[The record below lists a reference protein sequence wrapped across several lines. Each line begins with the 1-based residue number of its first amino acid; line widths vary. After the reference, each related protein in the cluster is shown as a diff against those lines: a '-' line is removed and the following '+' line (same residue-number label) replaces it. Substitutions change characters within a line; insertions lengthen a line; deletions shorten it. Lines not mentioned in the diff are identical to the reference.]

1 MGTSPDYPLTMNV
14 WQLLTDRK
22 FSRLLRVRWTG
33 QMTDGIFQSALASF
47 VIFSP
52 ERQANALSAAL
63 AFAVVL
69 LPYSIIGPFVGTIL
83 DRVSRQRAIAYSNLT
98 RALTLTVVALLIFQ
112 GKTGVELTIFVLV
125 AFGVNRLILA
135 GLSAGIPLM
144 IESKS
149 LITANALAV
158 TGGSVWVVLGGGIGL
173 GLRQLLDGATTAD
186 HADAYIILVGSL
198 GYLLAALFAATLKKR
213 EIGPLDHEIKDAS
226 FYQGLIEMREGFR
239 FLRKNLDT
247 ARGIAAVAVHR
258 GGITALTL
266 IAMLLE
272 RNTFHDP
279 ADNEAG
285 LAGLSFVLTIA
296 ACGFIVGAVIA
307 PYGVRKVG
315 RHRWMRWAMAAS
327 ALGPL
332 FIVFTRTP
340 LTLACAGF
348 VTALFGQ
355 SLKVTN
361 DALVQS
367 KIDDIYRGRVFSV
380 YDVVV
385 NGAIVSGAVFAA
397 LLLPNSGD
405 TFLVPL
411 IVSVLY
417 LIAGVR
423 LLRGRVFFTPPIK

>member
-1 MGTSPDYPLTMNV
+1 MNV

-22 FSRLLRVRWTG
+22 FSRLLRLRWMG

-47 VIFSP
+47 VLFSP
-52 ERQANALSAAL
+52 ERQANALNAAL

-83 DRVSRQRAIAYSNLT
+83 DRISRQRAIMFSNLT
-98 RALTLTVVALLIFQ
+98 RAATLLVIALLIFQ
-112 GKTGVELTIFVLV
+112 GRTGVELTIFVLI

-149 LITANALAV
+149 LISANALAV

-173 GLRQLLDGATTAD
+173 GLRRLLNGDTTAD
-186 HADAYIILVGSL
+186 HADGYIILVAAL
-198 GYLLAALFAATLKKR
+198 FYLIAALFASLLKKK
-213 EIGPLDHEIKDAS
+213 EIGPLDHEIKNAS
-226 FYQGLIEMREGFR
+226 FSQGIIEMREGIR
-239 FLRKNLDT
+239 FLRQHTDA
-247 ARGIAAVAVHR
+247 ARGIAAIAIHR

-266 IAMLLE
+266 IALLLE
-272 RNTFHDP
+272 RNTFNDP
-279 ADNEAG
+279 ADSEAG
-285 LAGLSFVLTIA
+285 LAGLSFTLSIA
-296 ACGFIVGAVIA
+296 AVGFVVGAVSA

-315 RHRWMRWAMAAS
+315 RHRWMKFSLVAS
-327 ALGPL
+327 TFGPL
-332 FIVFTRTP
+332 FIVFVRTP
-340 LTLACAGF
+340 LTLICAAF

-385 NGAIVSGAVFAA
+385 NGAIVSGAVIAA
-397 LLLPNSGD
+397 LLLPNTGD
-405 TFLVPL
+405 TYVVPALVSL
-411 IVSVLY
+411 IY
-417 LIAGVR
+417 LLAGVR
-423 LLRGRVFFTPPIK
+423 LLRGGVFFAPPVK

>member
-1 MGTSPDYPLTMNV
+1 MNV

-33 QMTDGIFQSALASF
+33 QMTDGVFQSALASF

-83 DRVSRQRAIAYSNLT
+83 DRVSRQRAIAYSNLA
-98 RALTLTVVALLIFQ
+98 RALTLTVVSFLIFEGQ
-112 GKTGVELTIFVLV
+112 TGIVLTVFVLV

-149 LITANALAV
+149 LISANALAV
-158 TGGSVWVVLGGGIGL
+158 TGGSVCVVLGGGIGL
-173 GLRQLLDGATTAD
+173 GLRRLLDGLTTAD
-186 HADAYIILVGSL
+186 HADGYIILIGAL
-198 GYLLAALFAATLKKR
+198 GYLLAALFAATLKKQ
-213 EIGPLDHEIKDAS
+213 EIGPLEHEIINAS
-226 FYQGLIEMREGFR
+226 FSQGLIEMREGIK
-239 FLRKNLDT
+239 FLRQNIDT
-247 ARGIAAVAVHR
+247 ARGIGAVAVHR

-266 IAMLLE
+266 IALLLE

-285 LAGLSFVLTIA
+285 LAGLSFTLSIA
-296 ACGFIVGAVIA
+296 ACGFVVGAVIA
-307 PYGVRKVG
+307 PYGVRRVG
-315 RHRWMRWAMAAS
+315 RHRWMRFTMVAS
-327 ALGPL
+327 TLGPL

-340 LTLACAGF
+340 LTLSFAAF
-348 VTALFGQ
+348 LTALFGQ

-385 NGAIVSGAVFAA
+385 NSAIVSGAVIAA
-397 LLLPNSGD
+397 LMLPNTGD

-411 IVSVLY
+411 IVAILY
-417 LIAGVR
+417 VTAGLR
-423 LLRGRVFFTPPIK
+423 LLRARVFFAPPVK

>member
-1 MGTSPDYPLTMNV
+1 MNV
-14 WQLLTDRK
+14 WQILTDRK
-22 FSRLLRVRWTG
+22 FARLLRVRWTG
-33 QMTDGIFQSALASF
+33 QLTDGIFQSALASF
-47 VIFSP
+47 VLFSP

-83 DRVSRQRAIAYSNLT
+83 DRISRQRAIAFSNLT
-98 RALTLTVVALLIFQ
+98 RAITLLIISLLIFQ
-112 GKTGVELTIFVLV
+112 GRTGVELTIFVLV

-149 LITANALAV
+149 LISANALAV
-158 TGGSVWVVLGGGIGL
+158 TGGSVFVVIGGGIGL
-173 GLRQLLDGATTAD
+173 GIRKLIDGLVTAD
-186 HADAYIILVGSL
+186 HADGYIILFAAA
-198 GYLLAALFAATLKKR
+198 GYLTAALFASFLKKK
-213 EIGPLDHEIKDAS
+213 EIGPLDHEIKNAS
-226 FYQGLIEMREGFR
+226 FAQGIIEMREGVN
-239 FLRKNLDT
+239 FLRQHIDA
-247 ARGIAAVAVHR
+247 ARGIAAVALHR

-266 IAMLLE
+266 IALLLE
-272 RNTFHDP
+272 RNTFNDP
-279 ADNEAG
+279 ADSEAG
-285 LAGLSFVLTIA
+285 LAGLSFTLSIA
-296 ACGFIVGAVIA
+296 AIGFVVGAVAA

-315 RHRWMRWAMAAS
+315 RHRWMRFSLMAS
-327 ALGPL
+327 TLGPL
-332 FIVFTRTP
+332 SILFTRTP
-340 LTLACAGF
+340 FSLVCAAF
-348 VTALFGQ
+348 LTALFGQ

-385 NGAIVSGAVFAA
+385 NGAIVSGAVIAA

-405 TFLVPL
+405 TYVVPALVAA
-411 IVSVLY
+411 IY

-423 LLRGRVFFTPPIK
+423 LLRAGVFFAPPVK

>member
-1 MGTSPDYPLTMNV
+1 MNV
-14 WQLLTDRK
+14 WQILTDRK

-47 VIFSP
+47 ILFSP
-52 ERQANALSAAL
+52 ERQANALGAAL

-69 LPYSIIGPFVGTIL
+69 LPYSVIGPFVGTIL
-83 DRVSRQRAIAYSNLT
+83 DRVSRQRAIAFSNLI
-98 RALTLTVVALLIFQ
+98 RAVTLSIIALLLFQ
-112 GKTGVELTIFVLV
+112 GHTGIEITIFVLI

-149 LITANALAV
+149 LISANALAV

-173 GLRQLLDGATTAD
+173 GMRSILDSVTNAD
-186 HADAYIILVGSL
+186 SADGYIILLGAF
-198 GYLLAALFAATLKKR
+198 GYLATSLLASNLKKD
-213 EIGPLDHEIKDAS
+213 EIGPLEHEIKNAS
-226 FYQGLIEMREGFR
+226 FTQGLIEMREGVK
-239 FLRKNLDT
+239 FLSQNIDA

-266 IAMLLE
+266 IALLLE

-279 ADNEAG
+279 ADSEAG
-285 LAGLSFVLTIA
+285 LAGLSFTLTIA
-296 ACGFIVGAVIA
+296 ACGFVVGAVIA

-315 RHRWMRWAMAAS
+315 RHRWMRLMLSAS
-327 ALGPL
+327 TLGPL
-332 FIVFTRTP
+332 FIVFSRTP
-340 LTLACAGF
+340 LTLAIAAF

-385 NGAIVSGAVFAA
+385 NGAIVSGAVIAA
-397 LLLPNSGD
+397 LLLPDTGD
-405 TFLVPL
+405 SYLVPS
-411 IVSVLY
+411 IVAGIY
-417 LIAGVR
+417 FIAGAR
-423 LLRGRVFFTPPIK
+423 LLRSRVFFAPPIK

>member
-1 MGTSPDYPLTMNV
+1 
-14 WQLLTDRK
+14 
-22 FSRLLRVRWTG
+22 
-33 QMTDGIFQSALASF
+33 MTDGIFQSALASF
-47 VIFSP
+47 ILFSP
-52 ERQANALSAAL
+52 ERQANALGAAL

-83 DRVSRQRAIAYSNLT
+83 DRVSRQRAIAFSNLS
-98 RALTLTVVALLIFQ
+98 RAVTLSIIALLLFQ
-112 GKTGVELTIFVLV
+112 GHTGIEITIFVLI

-149 LITANALAV
+149 LISANALAV

-173 GLRQLLDGATTAD
+173 GMRSLLDSMTNAD
-186 HADAYIILVGSL
+186 SADAYIILLGAV
-198 GYLLAALFAATLKKR
+198 GYLTAALFASNLKKD
-213 EIGPLDHEIKDAS
+213 EIGPLEHEIKNAS
-226 FYQGLIEMREGFR
+226 FTQGLIEMREGVK
-239 FLRKNLDT
+239 FLSQNVDA

-266 IAMLLE
+266 IALLLE

-279 ADNEAG
+279 ADSEAG
-285 LAGLSFVLTIA
+285 LAGLSFTLTIA
-296 ACGFIVGAVIA
+296 ACGFVVGAVIA

-315 RHRWMRWAMAAS
+315 RHRWMRLMLSAS
-327 ALGPL
+327 TLGPL

-340 LTLACAGF
+340 LTLAIAAF

-367 KIDDIYRGRVFSV
+367 KIDDLYRGRVFSG

-385 NGAIVSGAVFAA
+385 NGAIVSGAVIAA
-397 LLLPNSGD
+397 LLLPNTGD
-405 TFLVPL
+405 SYLVPT
-411 IVSVLY
+411 IVASIY
-417 LIAGVR
+417 FIAGAR
-423 LLRGRVFFTPPIK
+423 LLRSRVFFAPPIK

>member
-1 MGTSPDYPLTMNV
+1 MNV

-47 VIFSP
+47 VLFSP
-52 ERQANALSAAL
+52 ERQANALNAAL

-83 DRVSRQRAIAYSNLT
+83 DRISRQRAIAYSNLV
-98 RALTLTVVALLIFQ
+98 RAATLCLVALLIFH
-112 GKTGVELTIFVLV
+112 GRTGVELTVFILI

-149 LITANALAV
+149 LISANALAV

-173 GLRQLLDGATTAD
+173 GLRRLINGVATAD
-186 HADAYIILVGSL
+186 HADGYIILAGAV
-198 GYLLAALFAATLKKR
+198 GYLLAAFFASTLKKR
-213 EIGPLDHEIKDAS
+213 EIGPLDHEIKSAS
-226 FYQGLIEMREGFR
+226 FSQGLIEMREGVK
-239 FLRKNLDT
+239 FLRQHIDA

-266 IAMLLE
+266 IALLLE
-272 RNTFHDP
+272 RNTFNDP
-279 ADNEAG
+279 ADSEAG
-285 LAGLSFVLTIA
+285 LAGLSFTLSLA
-296 ACGFIVGAVIA
+296 ACGFVVGAVIA
-307 PYGVRKVG
+307 PYGVRKIG
-315 RHRWMRWAMAAS
+315 RHRWMRLSLVAS
-327 ALGPL
+327 TGGPL
-332 FIVFTRTP
+332 CILFVRTP
-340 LTLACAGF
+340 ITLALAAII
-348 VTALFGQ
+348 TALFGQ

-385 NGAIVSGAVFAA
+385 NGAIVSGAVIAA
-397 LLLPNSGD
+397 LLLPNTGD
-405 TFLVPL
+405 SFVVPL
-411 IVSVLY
+411 VVALVY
-417 LIAGVR
+417 LTAGLR
-423 LLRGRVFFTPPIK
+423 LLRGRVFFAPPIK